1 MKRLFRVQRRY
12 DEIICAEDEGDVTD
26 VWSRHVNEIGYQ
38 QQDVTELKR
47 GDKLPQEYDDCYC
60 PWGTDETIA
69 DVFEAQAQEAWKG
82 RRAVHVITPDDVG
95 EDEGIFACLGHVQEQ
110 DVGKVI
116 FRVDAIYQAEN
127 DEQRQTRRA
136 NVGDR
141 EMAKSILLEKLL
153 AKQAEV
159 TRIMEEIAGL

>member
-12 DEIICAEDEGDVTD
+12 DEIICVEDAGDVAD
-26 VWSRHVNEIGYQ
+26 VWNRNVGDIGYQ

-47 GDKLPQEYDDCYC
+47 GDKLPHEYDDCYC
-60 PWGTDETIA
+60 PWGTDETIG

-82 RRAVHVITPDDVG
+82 RRAVHVVTAADVG
-95 EDEGIFACLGHVQEQ
+95 EDEGIFACIGRVQEQ

-141 EMAKSILLEKLL
+141 EMAKSILMGKLL

-159 TRIMEEIAGL
+159 TRIMEEIAGS